1 MQGCTLYPPSCS
13 VSLEL
18 PAKTLTPRSARV
30 EYCVTHNIGGV
41 KIQPISCQLS
51 FKAYTAN
58 KKGNWIHYAAS
69 RVSWS
74 MEFMLGI
81 GGWSAYSHTLNL
93 LDVITMYTKMAT
105 RSQNLKK
112 CASSTTTPLLKRRS
126 CLSKRLKEASSRISV
141 PITSTYDIL
150 SRRYSRVLKHID
162 PSDDGIPRAST
173 VLWSTICFVAFMIF
187 GGFAVGYPRPWMRIL
202 VLTFNSIIFVLLAI
216 LSAADILYHRK
227 PRK

>member
-150 SRRYSRVLKHID
+150 A
-162 PSDDGIPRAST
+162 DD
-173 VLWSTICFVAFMIF
+173 
-187 GGFAVGYPRPWMRIL
+187 IL
-202 VLTFNSIIFVLLAI
+202 VYSSTLTPLMMVYHEHPQSSGQLFASSRSWFLEGLQLDIPGRGYEFWYWHSIPLFLF
-216 LSAADILYHRK
+216 YWQF
-227 PRK
+227 